1 MKKNAVIVHDYIKS
15 FDNTEAD
22 ALDNLSQANLVHRSL
37 TNLGYNTLTLQFDGN
52 LSNIKTVLEKNRPT
66 FVFNLVE
73 DEAYISIAPLFFESI
88 NLPYTG
94 CRADSIY
101 HTHNKLIFKR
111 FLKSTSYQKNILTPR
126 YVTAKDLSNFV
137 PGKKYILKPA
147 DRHSSISI
155 DKNSVKYFQ
164 NAKDIKKEIFDR
176 QKKYNFDFY
185 AEEYIEGR
193 EFNISLLNGKI
204 LPRAEIIFKDYKEDA
219 PKIVCYKSKWDESSF
234 EYKNTVRSFERKAED
249 QKLFDDMDDAIIFL
263 SRILNIETYARFD
276 FRTDKNN
283 NCYLLEINTN
293 PCLGDDGGFYAAA
306 NRGGLSYDE
315 MISVIIKSSLK
326 SYL

>member
-1 MKKNAVIVHDYIKS
+1 
-15 FDNTEAD
+15 
-22 ALDNLSQANLVHRSL
+22 
-37 TNLGYNTLTLQFDGN
+37 
-52 LSNIKTVLEKNRPT
+52 
-66 FVFNLVE
+66 VE
-73 DEAYISIAPLFFESI
+73 DEAYISIAPFFFESI

-111 FLKSTSYQKNILTPR
+111 FLKFISFQKNILTPR
-126 YVTAKDLSNFV
+126 YVTAKDLSEFV
-137 PGKKYILKPA
+137 PDKKYILKPT

-155 DKNSVKYFQ
+155 DENSVKYFQ
-164 NAKDIKKEIFDR
+164 NAKDIKREILDR

-204 LPRAEIIFKDYKEDA
+204 LPRAEIIFKDYKEDV

-234 EYKNTVRSFERKAED
+234 EYKNTIRSFDRKIED
-249 QKLFDDMDDAIIFL
+249 QKLFDDMDDVIIFL
-263 SRILNIETYARFD
+263 SRVLSIKTYARFD
-276 FRTDKNN
+276 FRIDKNG
-283 NCYLLEINTN
+283 NCYLLEINAN
-293 PCLGDDGGFYAAA
+293 PCLNDDSGFYAAA

-315 MISVIIKSSLK
+315 MVSAIIKSSLK